1 MSQMAEKAIIPA
13 QLSIMLW
20 YRELLCLSSEDIVPC
35 SLSLSNK
42 DVEDDVTFSEG
53 YKVLYITCVKDMKNF
68 EDKG

>member
-1 MSQMAEKAIIPA
+1 MAEKAIIPA
-13 QLSIMLW
+13 QLSIMLR
-20 YRELLCLSSEDIVPC
+20 YREPLCLSSEDIVPC